1 MNLKRCTDVV
11 YLFITTSGFTKQEGS
26 LLSRAEVAP
35 EQQVSSPRKCGEEN
49 SRAESPV
56 GLDQFRSY
64 KSWRDV
70 VNSADIILHSTAA
83 RSKATWR
90 VGSGQEGGYAF
101 MPG

>member
-26 LLSRAEVAP
+26 SLSRAEVAP
-35 EQQVSSPRKCGEEN
+35 EQQVSS
-49 SRAESPV
+49 RAESAV

-70 VNSADIILHSTAA
+70 VNSADIILHSPAA
-83 RSKATWR
+83 RSEATWR